1 MAVPAFRTS
10 RLRIV
15 EHLTPEEEFRAA
27 YAEHV
32 ATVDA
37 ERAAR
42 RKLNEAAQAVARK
55 HGQPFMRPEEALR
68 VSAQGGGR

>member
-1 MAVPAFRTS
+1 MSAPAFRAQ

-15 EHLTPEEEFRAA
+15 EHLTPEDEFRAA
-27 YAEHV
+27 YADHV

-42 RKLNEAAQAVARK
+42 RKMNEAAQAVARK

-68 VSAQGGGR
+68 VSTQGGGR